1 MHPIDNDTGSI
12 DFLRH
17 NMQIH
22 VWRLRLD
29 WIRGKLFIHAPNAKI
44 IQDGGQH
51 GGQPRFVEYFTRI
64 LDLFYAGLP

>member
-1 MHPIDNDTGSI
+1 MAFAVGLNPREI
-12 DFLRH
+12 
-17 NMQIH
+17 IH
-22 VWRLRLD
+22 S
-29 WIRGKLFIHAPNAKI
+29 PNAKI